1 VIGATERPGSVGR
14 ALWENLRAF
23 RGRVFPVNPRRATVL
38 GQPAFATI
46 GDVPEPVDLAVIAT
60 PAATVPG
67 LVRECVRAGVRGA
80 TILSAGF
87 KEAGAEGAERER
99 QIVAAARG
107 RMRLV
112 GPTCLGVMVPHGSLN
127 ATIAGAMARP
137 GRVAFLSQSGA
148 LCSAI
153 LDWSLREG
161 VGFSAFVSVG
171 GMADV
176 GWGDLIDHLGDDPHT
191 QSIVIYL
198 ESIGDARAFLSAA
211 RAVSFTKPIVVIK
224 PGRTEAAARAAA
236 QHTGALT
243 GDDAVLDA
251 AFQRA
256 GVLRV
261 DTLEEVFDMA
271 EVFGKQPRPRGPR
284 LAIVT
289 NAGGPAAIA
298 ADSLVLAGGQLAP
311 LAPETFAALG
321 RPVPPPD
328 QRAAPLDLL
337 GDADAARY
345 RTAVAAVAADPAC
358 DGVLAI
364 LTPQAVTDATA
375 VATRLKELLPLA
387 GGKPFLAAWMGGAA
401 VDAGEAVL
409 NAAGIP
415 TFKYSDRAARAFA
428 HLWRYST
435 HLQSLYETPQL
446 FEEAQGRQVPAV
458 AAAAVLR
465 AARQK
470 RRTSLETGEIARL
483 LGAYGL
489 TPALPVE
496 ADTETQV
503 VAAARAA
510 GFPARLVPRA
520 EDAAAASPVVVR
532 DAAGVRLAWRTLKR
546 AAEAAAGKGGFGGV
560 WVSRVL
566 PEPGIDLQLGSRI
579 DPQFGPVLTFGA
591 GGWLGELTPDVAVGL
606 PPLNSTLA
614 LRLMEQTRIF
624 RALRAGRGLPG
635 VDLTPLEQ
643 GVVRFSQLVAAQP
656 WLRAVRLDPVRLTAA
671 GLVVIGAEVTL
682 HEAGLREAA
691 LPTPVIRPY
700 PQQYATTAT
709 LRDGT
714 PVLLRPIRP
723 EDEPMMARFHET
735 LSDRS
740 VYYRYFRA
748 ISLEHRA
755 SHARLA
761 RLCFVDYAREMALV
775 TIHRDP
781 ASGRDEIIGVGR
793 LCQEPGLRQAE
804 YAIVI
809 SDSWQGRGLGT
820 RLLNRLVEIG
830 RKEGLRRITAT
841 ILTDN
846 VEMQRVSEKVGFT
859 VRRSPDGEC
868 VAEIDL

>member
-1 VIGATERPGSVGR
+1 
-14 ALWENLRAF
+14 
-23 RGRVFPVNPRRATVL
+23 
-38 GQPAFATI
+38 
-46 GDVPEPVDLAVIAT
+46 
-60 PAATVPG
+60 
-67 LVRECVRAGVRGA
+67 
-80 TILSAGF
+80 
-87 KEAGAEGAERER
+87 
-99 QIVAAARG
+99 
-107 RMRLV
+107 MRLV
-112 GPTCLGVMVPHGSLN
+112 GPTCLGVMVPHASLN

-311 LAPETFAALG
+311 LATETFAALG
-321 RPVPPPD
+321 RPVPPSD

-358 DGVLAI
+358 DGVLVI

-446 FEEAQGRQVPAV
+446 FEDAQGRRVPGE

-470 RRTSLETGEIARL
+470 RRTSLESGEIARL

-510 GFPARLVPRA
+510 GFPARLVPRL

-546 AAEAAAGKGGFGGV
+546 AAEATAGKGGFGGV

-591 GGWLGELTPDVAVGL
+591 GGWLGELAPDVAVGL

-671 GLVVIGAEVTL
+671 GLVVTGAEVIAARSRTARGGTAHVGHPSVSTTVCHDGDAARRHAGAAAADPARGRADDGAVSRDAL
-682 HEAGLREAA
+682 RSQRVLPLLPRDLARTPGQPRPPRAALLRRLRPGDGPGHDPPGPGLRPRGDHRGGAA
-691 LPTPVIRPY
+691 LPGAGPAAGGVCDRDFRLVAGAGPRHAIAQPPRGNRAQGRVAPHHGHHSGGQCGDAARERKGRLHRAAQPRRRVRGGDRPV
-700 PQQYATTAT
+700 AGAAGFVAH
-709 LRDGT
+709 GT
-714 PVLLRPIRP
+714 GRP
-723 EDEPMMARFHET
+723 EIGLTPAGG
-735 LSDRS
+735 
-740 VYYRYFRA
+740 
-748 ISLEHRA
+748 
-755 SHARLA
+755 RLA
-761 RLCFVDYAREMALV
+761 PGARKRRRGAPTDGL
-775 TIHRDP
+775 TGGRRP
-781 ASGRDEIIGVGR
+781 AHFARWRNGS
-793 LCQEPGLRQAE
+793 
-804 YAIVI
+804 
-809 SDSWQGRGLGT
+809 SWTVSIWR
-820 RLLNRLVEIG
+820 
-830 RKEGLRRITAT
+830 TAAF
-841 ILTDN
+841 
-846 VEMQRVSEKVGFT
+846 MRCPS
-859 VRRSPDGEC
+859 
-868 VAEIDL
+868 